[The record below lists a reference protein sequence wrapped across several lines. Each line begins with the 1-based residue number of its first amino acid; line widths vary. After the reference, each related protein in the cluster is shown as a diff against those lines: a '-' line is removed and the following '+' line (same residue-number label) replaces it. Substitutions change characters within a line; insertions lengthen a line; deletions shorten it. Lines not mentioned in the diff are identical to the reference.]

1 MVTIVYEEAFKK
13 SFKKLIKSPLKEK
26 VKKQI
31 SKIIEDPNSGKPMR
45 YGRKGTREL
54 YVKPF
59 RISYK
64 YYEDKDELVFADIYH
79 KDAQ

>member
-1 MVTIVYEEAFKK
+1 MVTIIYAESFKK
-13 SFKKLIKSPLKEK
+13 AFKKLIKSPLKEK
-26 VKKQI
+26 IKKQI
-31 SKIIEDPNSGKPMR
+31 SKIIDDPLLGKPMK

-64 YYEDKDELVFADIYH
+64 YYEQTDELVFADVYH